1 MARDWRA
8 SSVAPMTMVP
18 SDIRQ
23 TTLTREWSLGAVLAE
38 REIDKQ
44 TWLMAVRAEAG
55 IGASLALGRRLLG
68 LRLAGYTRIVVD
80 LGDADRVTDAVLA
93 ALMRSSRKLAMR
105 DGRLVVA
112 TGRPAVERA
121 LARAGLEVADDPED
135 R

>member
-1 MARDWRA
+1 MARDRRA

>member
-1 MARDWRA
+1 
-8 SSVAPMTMVP
+8 MTMVP